1 MDSSI
6 DTSLG
11 QFQYKGNR
19 VDMADNDLL
28 SVSCPDDNGFVTD
41 LKINRNEIYADESW
55 VVYSKDGKAL
65 ITCIKKEELV
75 NYKVKEGTI
84 VICDYAFWLCGEI
97 REVIIPDSVRAI
109 GKEAF
114 GNCNSLLN
122 IKLPCQLEVIREKT
136 FGGCRALS
144 YINMPESLKRI
155 EDNAFEFCPT
165 LGFIF
170 MAQNVEYIAPNAFE
184 FDEVL
189 PINFIVPNLTKEY
202 YAKLLSGKRAEI
214 QTIEEF
220 NNYQKERKDKE
231 KRWRSEERTET
242 VIVTF
247 LYLFFMG
254 GFLYVLH
261 LLTHCISI

>member
-1 MDSSI
+1 MAHAMAPMVSEPPPREMARRRTSSLVPQSTIFVQRYTFPSTPPNDFAPQALWNSFFRGKVYVLPFFIIIFVPILCIVFQQMDMDSSI

-144 YINMPESLKRI
+144 YINRLVS
-155 EDNAFEFCPT
+155 
-165 LGFIF
+165 
-170 MAQNVEYIAPNAFE
+170 
-184 FDEVL
+184 
-189 PINFIVPNLTKEY
+189 
-202 YAKLLSGKRAEI
+202 
-214 QTIEEF
+214 
-220 NNYQKERKDKE
+220 NYLQK
-231 KRWRSEERTET
+231 
-242 VIVTF
+242 
-247 LYLFFMG
+247 
-254 GFLYVLH
+254 
-261 LLTHCISI
+261 